1 MVQAD
6 GETIFPLL
14 RLEEQ
19 TLARESRRGET
30 EQWVE

>member
-1 MVQAD
+1 MMQLH
-6 GETIFPLL
+6 GETILL
-14 RLEEQ
+14 LRRLEEQ